1 MAWSAFRSCSSALL
15 GPKPPLMVS
24 MRFRVVTTATQWGL
38 LINVPPG
45 PAPVSW
51 RVAGLD
57 QGILSDGILPSCL
70 VAFLYGA
77 PRQGLDCGCGI
88 TAFSS
93 FIFLHPSFFVRLEKP
108 VSSPRPT
115 LDERRRAQD
124 LSRTRT
130 CAPVRALSLTG
141 PSTAADLGKL
151 GLRRATVSGSA
162 SCQATAKRPLN
173 LISGRLEWEPNPY
186 PTYWGRK
193 RPGWTGTIFW
203 PALKP

>member
-1 MAWSAFRSCSSALL
+1 MREE
-15 GPKPPLMVS
+15 PL
-24 MRFRVVTTATQWGL
+24 A
-38 LINVPPG
+38 G

>member
-1 MAWSAFRSCSSALL
+1 MPRSPSPAAAKRSRFASRPAAHASGLYGAFFVKEYH
-15 GPKPPLMVS
+15 PIFV
-24 MRFRVVTTATQWGL
+24 F
-38 LINVPPG
+38 
-45 PAPVSW
+45 
-51 RVAGLD
+51 
-57 QGILSDGILPSCL
+57 L
-70 VAFLYGA
+70 VIPFLYGA

>member
-1 MAWSAFRSCSSALL
+1 MMVAEIVPLPLPEHYRTCRKRKWEVLRHHVVLSNPYM
-15 GPKPPLMVS
+15 GP
-24 MRFRVVTTATQWGL
+24 RVKA
-38 LINVPPG
+38 
-45 PAPVSW
+45 
-51 RVAGLD
+51 
-57 QGILSDGILPSCL
+57 
-70 VAFLYGA
+70 
-77 PRQGLDCGCGI
+77 CGCGI